1 MSHHLYKKG
10 KPTRQKTKKK
20 KQQKK
25 NESHFHPFTLLF
37 SDLCVCVCVCVC
49 VRACVCVCESLC
61 CLALSLCGELPAR
74 NELVFRNQSW
84 QRTERTKRQG
94 KQHGCRRGIIKP
106 RFLAQ
111 HASTGFKDHRATD
124 HEDDR
129 ATNHAFKGQVVSG
142 RATQVS
148 GALERVCRHTQQP
161 KDCWR
166 SHKACA
172 LQRWCTCVCVCV
184 CARSVCVYDNGCV
197 LWFITKLNLGAF
209 VRPIPF
215 PLVYLHGLD
224 LFSLFL
230 LRSFLLQVD
239 KFKSNYVVVILLLA
253 AYAMYVF
260 FEGVM
265 CLKWMSL
272 HKGTDLIL

>member
-1 MSHHLYKKG
+1 MDRRSLNNLW
-10 KPTRQKTKKK
+10 RLA
-20 KQQKK
+20 
-25 NESHFHPFTLLF
+25 HPRVCA
-37 SDLCVCVCVCVC
+37 CVCVCACVRVCVC
-49 VRACVCVCESLC
+49 VRACVALHSASVGSCQPGMSSFFGIKVGSEQKEPNARENSTAAEEESSSLDSLLSTLPQDSKITEPQTTKMTEPQTMLSKAKSF
-61 CLALSLCGELPAR
+61 LAEQRKSLAPWSEFAATPSNPKTVGEA
-74 NELVFRNQSW
+74 
-84 QRTERTKRQG
+84 TKRV
-94 KQHGCRRGIIKP
+94 
-106 RFLAQ
+106 LY
-111 HASTGFKDHRATD
+111 
-124 HEDDR
+124 
-129 ATNHAFKGQVVSG
+129 NV
-142 RATQVS
+142 
-148 GALERVCRHTQQP
+148 GARV
-161 KDCWR
+161 
-166 SHKACA
+166 
-172 LQRWCTCVCVCV
+172 CVCVCV
-184 CARSVCVYDNGCV
+184 CARSVCVCDNGCV